1 MFLLEGKSCMC
12 VPANRASVSD
22 SLHALVHSFLPLA
35 GAFLALVVAVATAPR
50 RLMRPAKPRRWR
62 PASTSH
68 VQVQVHLEEHRRVR
82 EIERSCR
89 ATLKRAAETWA
100 PHPLPLDRVEVLSS
114 APPLGKADIYER
126 WVEASADDQACSLVV
141 VCLGTTTDQRS
152 LTSDE
157 TAGAL
162 AGQIEFLVNDRYR
175 REHGEE
181 QPAAPTPKQP
191 ERVATVASRQVGAAG
206 TPIPDATP
214 PADNVTELSSVRA
227 LLADIKK
234 SQPLV
239 TAGPSQN
246 GIHSEPNPAS

>member
-1 MFLLEGKSCMC
+1 MC

-22 SLHALVHSFLPLA
+22 SLHALVDSFLALA
-35 GAFLALVVAVATAPR
+35 GALLALVVAVATAPP
-50 RLMRPAKPRRWR
+50 RLIRPAKPRRWR

-68 VQVQVHLEEHRRVR
+68 VEVQVHLDDRTRAG

-89 ATLKRAAETWA
+89 AALKRAARTWA
-100 PHPLPLDRVEVLSS
+100 PHALPLDRVEVLSS

-126 WVEASADDQACSLVV
+126 WVEASSGEQACSLVV
-141 VCLGTTTDQRS
+141 VSVGTTHEQRP

-157 TAGAL
+157 IAGAL

-175 REHGEE
+175 REHAEE
-181 QPAAPTPKQP
+181 QPAVTTPKEP
-191 ERVATVASRQVGAAG
+191 ERTAAVAPRQIGAVG
-206 TPIPDATP
+206 TPVPDAAP

-239 TAGPSQN
+239 PAGSSKN
-246 GIHSEPNPAS
+246 GVHPEADPA